1 MHGRKL
7 LTSLAL
13 GAATVVSAQNWTATD
28 IDGVEHSIADYVADG
43 KTVLV
48 DLSAHWCAPC
58 WAWHGTG
65 IMEKMYEEFGPE
77 GTNDLMVFFIDG
89 SQNSAQTVQSTMALL
104 EGATGSQGDWTAG
117 TEYPIIGPN
126 GEGVS
131 VANQYD
137 FPGYPTLFLHCPGSP
152 NGVEIDRTST
162 WRQFYTSWRN
172 ACPSS
177 FTNGVVDATLFNSED
192 PLYCPDDEVTVE
204 LHNQGTGNLT
214 SATVTLMQGGTE
226 LSTVEWTGN
235 LARWASADITFPGI
249 TVAGPTEY
257 NAIISSPNGGLD
269 EHPEGDEQHYELDV
283 APTAALATVNFELR
297 TDQYA
302 NEITWKLF
310 NPNGQVVA
318 QDPAGN
324 YTNNT
329 TYNYWWNLDPSVC
342 YKLEVYDSYGD
353 GIFSP
358 GFYKVKSGGATL
370 IQGGS
375 HGSVGREK
383 FSTGLLVS
391 VEENALEAG
400 LSVFP
405 NPTAGILNINLEL
418 PGAASVEYTVHD
430 ILGKVVLQRT
440 AGGNQGSQQV
450 SLDMS
455 GLANGSYVL
464 NVVADGMSA
473 SRLVNLSK

>member
-1 MHGRKL
+1 
-7 LTSLAL
+7 
-13 GAATVVSAQNWTATD
+13 
-28 IDGVEHSIADYVADG
+28 
-43 KTVLV
+43 
-48 DLSAHWCAPC
+48 
-58 WAWHGTG
+58 
-65 IMEKMYEEFGPE
+65 
-77 GTNDLMVFFIDG
+77 
-89 SQNSAQTVQSTMALL
+89 
-104 EGATGSQGDWTAG
+104 
-117 TEYPIIGPN
+117 
-126 GEGVS
+126 
-131 VANQYD
+131 
-137 FPGYPTLFLHCPGSP
+137 
-152 NGVEIDRTST
+152 
-162 WRQFYTSWRN
+162 
-172 ACPSS
+172 
-177 FTNGVVDATLFNSED
+177 
-192 PLYCPDDEVTVE
+192 
-204 LHNQGTGNLT
+204 
-214 SATVTLMQGGTE
+214 MQGGTE
-226 LSTVEWTGN
+226 VSTVEWTGN

-324 YTNNT
+324 YANNT

>member
-1 MHGRKL
+1 M
-7 LTSLAL
+7 
-13 GAATVVSAQNWTATD
+13 
-28 IDGVEHSIADYVADG
+28 
-43 KTVLV
+43 
-48 DLSAHWCAPC
+48 
-58 WAWHGTG
+58 
-65 IMEKMYEEFGPE
+65 
-77 GTNDLMVFFIDG
+77 
-89 SQNSAQTVQSTMALL
+89 
-104 EGATGSQGDWTAG
+104 
-117 TEYPIIGPN
+117 
-126 GEGVS
+126 
-131 VANQYD
+131 
-137 FPGYPTLFLHCPGSP
+137 
-152 NGVEIDRTST
+152 
-162 WRQFYTSWRN
+162 
-172 ACPSS
+172 
-177 FTNGVVDATLFNSED
+177 
-192 PLYCPDDEVTVE
+192 
-204 LHNQGTGNLT
+204 
-214 SATVTLMQGGTE
+214 
-226 LSTVEWTGN
+226 
-235 LARWASADITFPGI
+235 
-249 TVAGPTEY
+249 
-257 NAIISSPNGGLD
+257 
-269 EHPEGDEQHYELDV
+269 
-283 APTAALATVNFELR
+283 NFELR

-310 NPNGQVVA
+310 SPSGQLMA
-318 QDPAGN
+318 QDPAGS
-324 YTNNT
+324 YANNT

-358 GFYKVKSGGATL
+358 GFYKVKSGGVTL

-383 FSTGLLVS
+383 FSTGMVVS

-440 AGGNQGSQQV
+440 ASGNQGSQQV